1 MATKKGNI
9 RSMRFSDEI
18 VRIIEAQ
25 EGDTFTAKFER
36 LVYKCIQELP
46 QKREDLKAVQE
57 RIHFER
63 QRLARIQKKTLE
75 LERNISTMND
85 AIKYTTA
92 RAKQV
97 TGELDKLIE
106 GT

>member
-1 MATKKGNI
+1 MASKNNI

-18 VRIIEAQ
+18 VQLIEAQ

-36 LVYKCIQELP
+36 LVYRCIQELP
-46 QKREDLKAVQE
+46 QKQEDLKAVQE
-57 RIHFER
+57 QIRYER
-63 QRLARIQKKTLE
+63 QRLVRIQKKAFE

-97 TGELDKLIE
+97 TTELDKLIGE
-106 GT
+106 T